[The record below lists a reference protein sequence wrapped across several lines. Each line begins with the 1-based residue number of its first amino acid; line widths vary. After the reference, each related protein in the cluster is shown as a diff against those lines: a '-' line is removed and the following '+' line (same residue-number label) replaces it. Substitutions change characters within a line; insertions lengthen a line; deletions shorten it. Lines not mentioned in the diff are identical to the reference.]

1 MLALDV
7 KTYIKRVIMEYLN
20 LMDMKNLIT
29 KMLICFCFCGGV
41 FVALYGTSVLAEK
54 ILKFKDRAV
63 KTAPHRK

>member
-1 MLALDV
+1 
-7 KTYIKRVIMEYLN
+7 MEYLN

-29 KMLICFCFCGGV
+29 KMLICLCFCGGV